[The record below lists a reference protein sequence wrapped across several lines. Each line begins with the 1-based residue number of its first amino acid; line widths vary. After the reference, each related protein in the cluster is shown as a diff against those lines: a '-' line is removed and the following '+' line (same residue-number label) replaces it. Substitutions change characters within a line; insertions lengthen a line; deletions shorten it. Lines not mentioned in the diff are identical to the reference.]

1 MKFTWGTGIFL
12 FLALFLAGSA
22 VFIVFATRQQVNL
35 VHKDY
40 YEKGVDYSE
49 QMRVNER
56 SEPFS
61 NALETRSTNKQFL
74 INIQQSLAEKIDSG
88 SVLMFRPSDNTKDIS
103 AKLSARAS
111 QLEFDKSALI
121 SGRYILKFTWYS
133 DGLKY
138 EIDRTVNVQ

>member
-22 VFIVFATRQQVNL
+22 VFIVFAMRQQVNL

-40 YEKGVDYSE
+40 YEKGVDYSD

-56 SEPFS
+56 SKPFAH
-61 NALETRSTNKQFL
+61 ALKTSSTDDHFL
-74 INIQQSLAEKIDSG
+74 VSIQESLAAKIDSG
-88 SVLMFRPSDNTKDIS
+88 SVLMFRPSDNTKDI
-103 AKLSARAS
+103 AAQLTANAS
-111 QLEFDKSALI
+111 QLQFDRSTLI
-121 SGRYILKFTWYS
+121 SGRYILKFTWYA

-138 EIDRTVNVQ
+138 EIDRPVNVQ